1 MYIHVFIYVHVY
13 ISLKIDNQKRS
24 DEMGKKEK

>member
-1 MYIHVFIYVHVY
+1 MFTHMFIYVHVY
-13 ISLKIDNQKRS
+13 ISLEIDNQKRF